1 MKGLCKTSLPL
12 ATLVA
17 LASGACISSGDE
29 NTVNSALSTGG
40 AGAIVQLCASALI
53 QVAGQITFTAE
64 NQEISTEGYPT
75 DDTRGT
81 IQIATG
87 NNASTIIGGGS
98 FSGIRIQNIQIDG
111 NRPNAGTQQDGG
123 ANIEIGGLATGQ
135 VVSHVAS
142 RNPRGWSCLH
152 IIGSG
157 NTASPCANA
166 TIINNDIGPCGQSG
180 TDSAGNG
187 LWADGISLDCTDS
200 LVQDNT
206 VSTSGFPAALI
217 VYAGGSCITDH
228 WQHGRGYCHLW
239 FARQHGQQQYH
250 HFIRGVSWVWC
261 DQHGGRRV

>member
-1 MKGLCKTSLPL
+1 MKGPYATSLPL
-12 ATLVA
+12 AALVTI
-17 LASGACISSGDE
+17 ASGACLSSGDE
-29 NTVNSALSTGG
+29 NTINSALSAGG
-40 AGAIVQLCASALI
+40 AGAIVQLCASAVI
-53 QVAGQITFTAE
+53 EVAGQITFTAE

-81 IQIATG
+81 IVITTG

-98 FSGIRIQNIQIDG
+98 FNGIRIQNIQIDG
-111 NRPNAGTQQDGG
+111 NRPNAGPQQGGG

-157 NTASPCANA
+157 NTASPCTNA

-187 LWADGISLDCTDS
+187 LWADGISLDCTNS

-206 VSTSGFPAALI
+206 VSTILPATMYLSGVLLMYYRLLVAQMAVLFSLVRLEARSLEI
-217 VYAGGSCITDH
+217 LL
-228 WQHGRGYCHLW
+228 HLPP
-239 FARQHGQQQYH
+239 
-250 HFIRGVSWVWC
+250 ST
-261 DQHGGRRV
+261 

>member
-1 MKGLCKTSLPL
+1 MKGLYQTSLPL
-12 ATLVA
+12 AGLLA

-29 NTVNSALSTGG
+29 NTINNALNAGG
-40 AGAIVQLCASALI
+40 AGAIVQLCANALI
-53 QVAGQITFTAE
+53 QVAGQITFAAE

-75 DDTRGT
+75 DNTRGT

-87 NNASTIIGGGS
+87 NDASTIIAGGS
-98 FSGIRIQNIQIDG
+98 FNGIRIKNVQIDG
-111 NRPNAGTQQDGG
+111 NRPNAGPQLNGG

-135 VVSHVAS
+135 VVSNVAS

-157 NTASPCANA
+157 NTNSPCANA

-206 VSTSGFPAALI
+206 VSNPTIRCLNTS
-217 VYAGGSCITDH
+217 
-228 WQHGRGYCHLW
+228 
-239 FARQHGQQQYH
+239 
-250 HFIRGVSWVWC
+250 
-261 DQHGGRRV
+261 